1 MSGLIYRD
9 IITQIRYSFLSKIIP
24 DILFFLM
31 FLVLLGKYRFSPLS
45 MILLYLPTQTSIIPI
60 TLKEADSSYKGRM
73 LSMTFPFSK
82 RELVL
87 SRYLSCCLYQL
98 YGIGVMILFLTPYIQ
113 DLQSCS
119 LSGDLC
125 RRPSDHFIYD
135 ADQCDGLFCW
145 KHEYFHDLLYYFC
158 CAGSS
163 RLRSVS
169 FSGYRSPGSARP
181 SLSSSVG
188 DRSGDRG
195 RHRDPFIQ
203 RLYECLCQKL
213 PLTLVSSLFIPSSSP
228 RHCCSLSIARQ
239 PLAGRIA
246 QNTAALL
253 FFRL

>member
-98 YGIGVMILFLTPYIQ
+98 YGIGVMILFLT
-113 DLQSCS
+113 L
-119 LSGDLC
+119 
-125 RRPSDHFIYD
+125 HFLIYRTYSPVVYLGIF
-135 ADQCDGLFCW
+135 AGGLLITLFMT
-145 KHEYFHDLLYYFC
+145 LINVM
-158 CAGSS
+158 
-163 RLRSVS
+163 VS
-169 FSGYRSPGSARP
+169 F
-181 SLSSSVG
+181 VG
-188 DRSGDRG
+188 NMNISTIFYIDRG